1 MQKWLYIGVMWIWGL
16 CSALSAGQQT
26 QSRFTILGLG
36 DSITEGGDYFT
47 CYLYPLWQRLF
58 TAGYAFDFIGPRESA
73 CRIGSLR
80 HAGFSGKPV
89 EFL

>member
-1 MQKWLYIGVMWIWGL
+1 MQKWLYIGMMWIWGL

-47 CYLYPLWQRLF
+47 CYLYPLFLYRQPLNETFYEVRRL
-58 TAGYAFDFIGPRESA
+58 TDQ
-73 CRIGSLR
+73 
-80 HAGFSGKPV
+80 
-89 EFL
+89 FLQSVQYLLP